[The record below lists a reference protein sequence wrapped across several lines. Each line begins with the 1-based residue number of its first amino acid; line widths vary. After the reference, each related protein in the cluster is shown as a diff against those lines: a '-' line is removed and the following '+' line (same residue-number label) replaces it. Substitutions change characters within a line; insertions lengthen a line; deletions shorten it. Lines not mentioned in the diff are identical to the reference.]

1 MSIAVLLVI
10 IPIAC
15 ALSCSITEITKA
27 VFNSLGVKVACNIQA
42 LISSV
47 ITAFIVVFALG
58 GTLGFVSAI
67 DFIVYGISTA
77 FIIWIG
83 SMVGYDKILQLI
95 DQIKN
100 IKEA

>member
-1 MSIAVLLVI
+1 MSLTVLFVI

-15 ALSCSITEITKA
+15 AMVCSITEVTKS
-27 VFNSLGVKVACNIQA
+27 VLNSLEIKVPCNVQA

-83 SMVGYDKILQLI
+83 SMVGYDKVLQLI

-100 IKEA
+100 IKEV

>member
-1 MSIAVLLVI
+1 MSLTVLFII

-15 ALSCSITEITKA
+15 ALVCSITEVTKT
-27 VFNSLGVKVACNIQA
+27 VLNSLEIKVPCNVQA

-47 ITAFIVVFALG
+47 ITAFIVVLSLG

-67 DFIVYGISTA
+67 DFVVYGLSTSI
-77 FIIWIG
+77 IIWIG

-95 DQIKN
+95 GQIKT

>member
-1 MSIAVLLVI
+1 MSLTVLFII

-15 ALSCSITEITKA
+15 ALVCSITEVTKT
-27 VFNSLGVKVACNIQA
+27 VLNSLEIKVPCNVQA

-47 ITAFIVVFALG
+47 ITAFIVVLSLG
-58 GTLGFVSAI
+58 GTLGFVSVI
-67 DFIVYGISTA
+67 DFVVYGLSTSI
-77 FIIWIG
+77 IIWLG

-95 DQIKN
+95 GQIKT